1 MKGIIRFTA
10 LVVFL
15 GVAWV
20 AIPMLV
26 GRDKEP
32 EKRLVGALD
41 FIQNTIQ
48 YSRSVPFDVD
58 VFDSPTIER
67 ESQPNV
73 WSISATLTFPV
84 RTGTVIREP
93 YTAVVENLC
102 QPYKERKCW
111 RLIQLTIGDAVLG
124 NQTGS
129 ISAALETLAPDIV
142 RIPILDTPAINLAV
156 AAVPGADATPGADE
170 AVVSREPTITASG
183 DAAETPNEAKKPA
196 EILLSRASEPDAA
209 GDITAPPPEVALIQP
224 DRNLPDRNLPD
235 RNLVVMI
242 QSHLRDRGLN
252 VGRLDGV
259 MGPRTRTA
267 IVTYQRD
274 HGLTTDGIPSQGL
287 LDSLRSTAGAQ
298 RKTATVGV
306 APPAPEVTS
315 VAMLGD
321 RARGAVT
328 EERVA
333 PGEANAGFMV
343 ELSAFATA
351 EVTMRERKRLQVE
364 LSDLLGNIKLTVE
377 RIDLG
382 ERGVHYQVQANSFP
396 DRLTANYMC
405 ARVRARKG
413 FCQVVT
419 PSSIARALNDAKTTS
434 PAFTSRPRNSLT
446 TTQEN
451 GKYYAHAGVRAQN
464 SGVFGKAIEFYTK
477 AIESDDLSRKDLA
490 RVFNNRGAA
499 HKNLE
504 FYDLAIDDYNTAIR
518 LKKDYARAYYNRGIA
533 LGSKGLLDDAI
544 KDYST
549 SLKLNPDDAATYNNR
564 GLAYERVGLH
574 KKAISDFSRAI
585 SLAPDLS
592 YAYYNR
598 GLAYEVANERRR
610 AIMDFRKSYSLNP
623 ANSTYQAKMKDIGLL
638 Q

>member
-41 FIQNTIQ
+41 FVQNTIQ

-129 ISAALETLAPDIV
+129 IRAALETLAPDIV
-142 RIPILDTPAINLAV
+142 RIPILDTPAIDLAV
-156 AAVPGADATPGADE
+156 DATPGADN
-170 AVVSREPTITASG
+170 AVVSREPTITANG
-183 DAAETPNEAKKPA
+183 DVAETPIEAKKPA
-196 EILLSRASEPDAA
+196 EIQHSRASEPDAA
-209 GDITAPPPEVALIQP
+209 GDITAPPPEVSLIQ
-224 DRNLPDRNLPD
+224 PDRNLPD

-267 IVTYQRD
+267 IVTYQRN

-298 RKTATVGV
+298 RRTATVGV
-306 APPAPEVTS
+306 EPPAPEVPP

-321 RARGAVT
+321 PARGAVT
-328 EERVA
+328 EEQVA
-333 PGEANAGFMV
+333 PGAANEGFMV
-343 ELSAFATA
+343 ELSAFGTA
-351 EVTMRERKRLQVE
+351 EVTMRERKRLQVD
-364 LSDLLGNIKLTVE
+364 LSDLLGNTKLTVE

-419 PSSIARALNDAKTTS
+419 PSSIARALGSAKTTS
-434 PAFTSRPRNSLT
+434 PAFTSRPKNSLPT
-446 TTQEN
+446 TTLKN

-464 SGVFGKAIEFYTK
+464 SGVFGKAIEFYSK

-499 HKNLE
+499 YKNLE
-504 FYDLAIDDYNTAIR
+504 FFDLAIDDYNTAIR

-564 GLAYERVGLH
+564 GLAYERAGLH
-574 KKAISDFSRAI
+574 KKAIVDFSRAI

-623 ANSTYQAKMKDIGLL
+623 DNSTYQAKMKDIGLL

>member
-32 EKRLVGALD
+32 EKRLVGALN
-41 FIQNTIQ
+41 FVQNTVQ

-58 VFDSPTIER
+58 VFDTPTIER
-67 ESQPNV
+67 ESQPDV
-73 WSISATLTFPV
+73 WSINATLTIPV

-129 ISAALETLAPDIV
+129 IRAALETLAPDIV
-142 RIPILDTPAINLAV
+142 RIPILDAPAVDL
-156 AAVPGADATPGADE
+156 GQ
-170 AVVSREPTITASG
+170 
-183 DAAETPNEAKKPA
+183 
-196 EILLSRASEPDAA
+196 
-209 GDITAPPPEVALIQP
+209 VAL
-224 DRNLPDRNLPD
+224 
-235 RNLVVMI
+235 
-242 QSHLRDRGLN
+242 
-252 VGRLDGV
+252 
-259 MGPRTRTA
+259 
-267 IVTYQRD
+267 
-274 HGLTTDGIPSQGL
+274 
-287 LDSLRSTAGAQ
+287 GA
-298 RKTATVGV
+298 
-306 APPAPEVTS
+306 
-315 VAMLGD
+315 
-321 RARGAVT
+321 
-328 EERVA
+328 
-333 PGEANAGFMV
+333 ANAGFMV
-343 ELSAFATA
+343 ELSAFGTA
-351 EVTMRERKRLQVE
+351 EVTMRERKRLQVD
-364 LSDLLGNIKLTVE
+364 LSDLLGNTKLTVE

-419 PSSIARALNDAKTTS
+419 PSSIARALGSAKTTS
-434 PAFTSRPRNSLT
+434 PAFTSRPKNSLPT
-446 TTQEN
+446 TTLKN

-464 SGVFGKAIEFYTK
+464 SGVFGKAIEFYSK

-499 HKNLE
+499 YKNLE

-544 KDYST
+544 KDYSM

-564 GLAYERVGLH
+564 GLAYERAGLH
-574 KKAISDFSRAI
+574 KKAIVDFSRAI

-623 ANSTYQAKMKDIGLL
+623 DNSTYQAKMKDIGLL